1 MCDRSRS
8 ACRRFAGAIK
18 GGIGGTGA
26 KLDAGGEP
34 TEREREDIVKLGAR
48 LANCEGFRVVALDG
62 RELGWVENVLYERHT
77 DHPDEVLV
85 RKRFLLWDRYATLPF
100 EQVAN
105 VDPEG
110 ERVYLALSHGEVEW
124 GRERA

>member
-1 MCDRSRS
+1 
-8 ACRRFAGAIK
+8 
-18 GGIGGTGA
+18 
-26 KLDAGGEP
+26 
-34 TEREREDIVKLGAR
+34 
-48 LANCEGFRVVALDG
+48 
-62 RELGWVENVLYERHT
+62 
-77 DHPDEVLV
+77 V